1 MSKAKT
7 NAIRILEA
15 ASVSYQTLSYTYTED
30 DLSLE
35 KIAEDNQL
43 KIGQVFK
50 TLVAKGDKTG
60 VVVAVIAGDSMLD
73 LKALATL
80 SGNKKMTLLPVKEL
94 QKETGYIRG
103 GCSPVGMKRAFPV
116 FLEEKAKEYDKI
128 YVNAG
133 ARGLLISVA
142 PEELMRLTKGSWL

>member
-35 KIAEDNQL
+35 KIAEDNQF

-142 PEELMRLTKGSWL
+142 PEELIRLTKGSWL

>member
-15 ASVSYQTLSYTYTED
+15 ASVSYQTLSYTYRED

-142 PEELMRLTKGSWL
+142 PEELIRLTKGSWL

>member
-15 ASVSYQTLSYTYTED
+15 ASVSYQTLSYTYRED